1 MLWNFRTAGTDR
13 RELMEQRKK
22 LEEARADTEELRRK
36 VKRLEEQKLKESVEA
51 NSEKTSAKTSEK

>member
-1 MLWNFRTAGTDR
+1 
-13 RELMEQRKK
+13 MEQRKK

-51 NSEKTSAKTSEK
+51 NSEKTSSKSSEKLVTCILYNSILNSA

>member
-1 MLWNFRTAGTDR
+1 
-13 RELMEQRKK
+13 MEQRKK

-51 NSEKTSAKTSEK
+51 NSEKTSAKSSEKSVTCIVYNSILNSA

>member
-1 MLWNFRTAGTDR
+1 
-13 RELMEQRKK
+13 MEQRKK

-51 NSEKTSAKTSEK
+51 NSEKTSSKSSKKSVTCILYNSILNSA